1 VEVKAAATLTSRD
14 WRWLA
19 KLRDARGS
27 SFRAGVIMA
36 IVAQTTPLGD
46 RLWVVPY
53 RSVWS

>member
-53 RSVWS
+53 RSLWS